1 MRINYLSQDILRRL
15 ADSNSTEYRK
25 LLIKYLYSIKD
36 LQKESKFLMESIEK
50 ESQLLSKQEWVQR
63 DLQAKIQEKY
73 KKLIA
78 QDKFKEAENLM
89 KKDALPAYSRYLSAK
104 NSIQNEVNYNK
115 ILTLLK
121 NSYTT
126 IDQLRSAVTGQKT
139 SYRLAFSTG
148 KGKNK
153 QYFEREVSL
162 SELLDA
168 SYLEVTQKDLYKL
181 RLQFSKEQ
189 KMKWTESRASQ
200 LQYGVTDITADY
212 KKFLDFIKDKPGTFG
227 NEGNKYEMYRKFKM
241 ADQSYYSDNY
251 RSELL
256 ERTRQEVMSN
266 TTSFVRGVDHAY
278 MQGYTAK
285 YESIKSLFGSN
296 PTLGT
301 LRTME
306 RTFADIEKI
315 LGTGWQMMSPDF
327 IKEKL
332 QTVMPPEQIQ
342 MSVEQQIQQQVQQ
355 TVPDLVQQT
364 FMESGFGAF
373 TLNT

>member
-1 MRINYLSQDILRRL
+1 MRVNYLSKDILKHL
-15 ADSNSTEYRK
+15 ADSNSVEYRK
-25 LLIKYLYSIKD
+25 LLIKYLQSIQG
-36 LQKESKFLMESIEK
+36 LQKESKSLMESIEK
-50 ESQLLSKQEWVQR
+50 ESQLLSRQEWVQR

-73 KKLIA
+73 KKLIT
-78 QDKFKEAENLM
+78 QDKFKEAEQLI

-104 NSIQNEVNYNK
+104 HSIQDEVNYDK

-121 NSYTT
+121 NSYMT
-126 IDQLRSAVTGQKT
+126 IDQLRAAVTGQKT

-148 KGKNK
+148 RGKNK

-189 KMKWTESRASQ
+189 KMAWTESRESQ
-200 LQYGVTDITADY
+200 LRYGVTDITADY
-212 KKFLDFIKDKPGTFG
+212 KKFLSFIQNKPGTFG
-227 NEGNKYEMYRKFKM
+227 NEGNKYEMYRKFRM
-241 ADQSYYSDNY
+241 LDQSYYSDDY

-256 ERTRQEVMSN
+256 ERVRQEVMSN
-266 TTSFVRGVDHAY
+266 TTSFVKGVDHAY
-278 MQGYTAK
+278 MQGYTARF
-285 YESIKSLFGSN
+285 ESIKSLFGSN

-306 RTFADIEKI
+306 RTFSEIEKI
-315 LGTGWQMMSPDF
+315 LGTGWQAMSPDS
-327 IKEKL
+327 IREQL

-342 MSVEQQIQQQVQQ
+342 MSIEQQVQQQVQQ
-355 TVPDLVQQT
+355 TIPDLVQQT
-364 FMESGFGAF
+364 FMQSGFGVYIM
-373 TLNT
+373 N

>member
-104 NSIQNEVNYNK
+104 HSIENVDNYNK

-126 IDQLRSAVTGQKT
+126 IDQLRTAVTGQKT
-139 SYRLAFSTG
+139 SYKLAFSTG
-148 KGKNK
+148 RGEKK
-153 QYFEREVSL
+153 QYFEREISL
-162 SELLDA
+162 SELLEA

-181 RLQFSKEQ
+181 RLQFSKKQ
-189 KMKWTESRASQ
+189 KEAWIKNRASQ

-212 KKFLDFIKDKPGTFG
+212 KKFLNFIKDKPGTFG
-227 NEGNKYEMYRKFKM
+227 NEGNKYEMYYKFKIL
-241 ADQSYYSDNY
+241 DQSYYSDDY
-251 RSELL
+251 RSEIL

-266 TTSFVRGVDHAY
+266 TTSFVKGVDYAY

-285 YESIKSLFGSN
+285 YESIKSLFGKN

-301 LRTME
+301 LQTME
-306 RTFADIEKI
+306 RTFAKIEEI
-315 LGTGWQMMSPDF
+315 LGTGWQTMSPDF

-332 QTVMPPEQIQ
+332 QIVMPPEQIQ
-342 MSVEQQIQQQVQQ
+342 MSIEQQIQQQVQQ
-355 TVPDLVQQT
+355 IIPDLVQQA
-364 FMESGFGAF
+364 FMQSGFGAF
-373 TLNT
+373 TLNI